1 MKKIWTAAVALGCTA
16 VMAVSFS
23 ACDFSAFG
31 SKSAY
36 EIAVENG
43 FTGTEADWLKSLQG
57 ADGSDGADLDIEE
70 VYAAAVENGYEGS
83 FLEFLKEYL
92 SADVSENNDTD
103 AIAHNMMSV
112 VSVYSGFRETKKTA
126 SWPFGGTVTTTSL
139 VWAAGSGVIYDL
151 NKEAGNAYVITNF
164 HVIYDAE
171 SDNGIA
177 DYIYLSL
184 YGGIT
189 NINTSTG
196 ENTDGLAIPATYVG
210 GAADYDIAVLKVQGS
225 EILRESSAEE
235 AEIGSSEEITTG
247 EKVFAIGNPE
257 GDGISVTEGI
267 ISVDSEYIQLEST
280 INPGT
285 AVSMRVMRT
294 DAAINSGNSGGGLFD
309 AQGKLVGITNAKL
322 GDSLIY
328 KKDQYGN
335 KVLNGIHSVDN
346 MGYALPITQ
355 VMSVVDN
362 IMDNDGS
369 VKRATLGVTVQ
380 TVESKSILENGKAVI
395 VETVSVVDITKGSAG
410 DGVFETGDILKS
422 IIVGNTK
429 TEIRRRYQIIDLLLC
444 VRKGDTVKVTVERD
458 GKAVGLSITF
468 DKDEYFTAVS

>member
-1 MKKIWTAAVALGCTA
+1 M
-16 VMAVSFS
+16 
-23 ACDFSAFG
+23 
-31 SKSAY
+31 
-36 EIAVENG
+36 N
-43 FTGTEADWLKSLQG
+43 
-57 ADGSDGADLDIEE
+57 
-70 VYAAAVENGYEGS
+70 
-83 FLEFLKEYL
+83 EYL

-139 VWAAGSGVIYDL
+139 AWAAGSGVIYEL

-164 HVIYDAE
+164 HVIYDSE
-171 SDNGIA
+171 SDNGTA

-184 YGGIT
+184 YGGIV
-189 NINTSTG
+189 NINESTG

-210 GAADYDIAVLKVQGS
+210 GSADYDIAVLKVQGS

>member
-43 FTGTEADWLKSLQG
+43 FTGTETDWLKSLHG

-70 VYAAAVENGYEGS
+70 VYAAAVKNGYEGT
-83 FLEFLKEYL
+83 FLEFLEEYL
-92 SADVSENNDTD
+92 STDVSENNDTD
-103 AIAHNMMSV
+103 VIAHNMMSV
-112 VSVYSGFRETKKTA
+112 VSIYSGFRVTEETTG
-126 SWPFGGTVTTTSL
+126 WPFGGTVTTTSL
-139 VWAAGSGVIYDL
+139 AWAAGSGVIYDL
-151 NKEAGNAYVITNF
+151 NKEAGNAYVVTNF
-164 HVIYDAE
+164 HVVYDAE
-171 SDNGIA
+171 SDSGIA

-184 YGGIT
+184 YGGMT
-189 NINTSTG
+189 NIDMNTG

-210 GAADYDIAVLKVQGS
+210 GAADYDIAVLKVEGS
-225 EILRESSAEE
+225 EVLRESSAEE

-257 GDGISVTEGI
+257 GDGISVTEGV

-294 DAAINSGNSGGGLFD
+294 DAAINPGNSGGGLFD
-309 AQGKLVGITNAKL
+309 AQGKLVGITNAKR
-322 GDSLIY
+322 GDSFV
-328 KKDQYGN
+328 YGEMN
-335 KVLNGIHSVDN
+335 QVEGIHSIDN

-355 VMSVVDN
+355 VMYVVDN
-362 IMDNDGS
+362 IMDNEGS
-369 VKRATLGVTVQ
+369 VKRATLGVTVR
-380 TVESKSILENGKAVI
+380 TIDSKAILENGKAVI
-395 VETVSVVDITKGSAG
+395 VETVSVADISEGTAG

-422 IIVGNTK
+422 ITVGNTT
-429 TEIRRRYQIIDLLLC
+429 TEIRRRYQVIDLLLC
-444 VRKGDTVKVTVERD
+444 VRKGDTVKVTVER
-458 GKAVGLSITF
+458 GGEQKELSVTF

>member
-1 MKKIWTAAVALGCTA
+1 MRITIRTP
-16 VMAVSFS
+16 
-23 ACDFSAFG
+23 
-31 SKSAY
+31 
-36 EIAVENG
+36 
-43 FTGTEADWLKSLQG
+43 
-57 ADGSDGADLDIEE
+57 
-70 VYAAAVENGYEGS
+70 
-83 FLEFLKEYL
+83 
-92 SADVSENNDTD
+92 
-103 AIAHNMMSV
+103 IAHNMMSV

-139 VWAAGSGVIYDL
+139 VCAAGSGVIYDL

-257 GDGISVTEGI
+257 GDGISVTEGV

-294 DAAINSGNSGGGLFD
+294 DAAINPGNSGGGLFD
-309 AQGKLVGITNAKL
+309 SQE
-322 GDSLIY
+322 SS
-328 KKDQYGN
+328 
-335 KVLNGIHSVDN
+335 SVSQTRSSAIRLC
-346 MGYALPITQ
+346 ME
-355 VMSVVDN
+355 
-362 IMDNDGS
+362 
-369 VKRATLGVTVQ
+369 KR
-380 TVESKSILENGKAVI
+380 
-395 VETVSVVDITKGSAG
+395 
-410 DGVFETGDILKS
+410 
-422 IIVGNTK
+422 
-429 TEIRRRYQIIDLLLC
+429 
-444 VRKGDTVKVTVERD
+444 VR
-458 GKAVGLSITF
+458 
-468 DKDEYFTAVS
+468 

>member
-210 GAADYDIAVLKVQGS
+210 GAADYDIAACK
-225 EILRESSAEE
+225 IL
-235 AEIGSSEEITTG
+235 
-247 EKVFAIGNPE
+247 
-257 GDGISVTEGI
+257 
-267 ISVDSEYIQLEST
+267 
-280 INPGT
+280 
-285 AVSMRVMRT
+285 
-294 DAAINSGNSGGGLFD
+294 
-309 AQGKLVGITNAKL
+309 
-322 GDSLIY
+322 
-328 KKDQYGN
+328 
-335 KVLNGIHSVDN
+335 
-346 MGYALPITQ
+346 
-355 VMSVVDN
+355 
-362 IMDNDGS
+362 
-369 VKRATLGVTVQ
+369 
-380 TVESKSILENGKAVI
+380 I
-395 VETVSVVDITKGSAG
+395 V
-410 DGVFETGDILKS
+410 
-422 IIVGNTK
+422 
-429 TEIRRRYQIIDLLLC
+429 R
-444 VRKGDTVKVTVERD
+444 
-458 GKAVGLSITF
+458 
-468 DKDEYFTAVS
+468 

>member
-112 VSVYSGFRETKKTA
+112 VSVYSGFKETKKIGGV
-126 SWPFGGTVTTTSL
+126 FGGIITTTSL

-257 GDGISVTEGI
+257 GDGISVTEGV

-294 DAAINSGNSGGGLFD
+294 DAAINPGNSGGGLFD

-335 KVLNGIHSVDN
+335 EVLSGIHSVDN

-355 VMSVVDN
+355 VMYVVDN
-362 IMDNDGS
+362 IMDNGGS

-395 VETVSVVDITKGSAG
+395 VETVSVADITKGSAG
-410 DGVFETGDILKS
+410 DGIFETGDILKS

-429 TEIRRRYQIIDLLLC
+429 TEIRRRYQVIDLLLC

-458 GKAVGLSITF
+458 GKATGLSITF
-468 DKDEYFTAVS
+468 DKDEYFTAIS

>member
-70 VYAAAVENGYEGS
+70 VYAAAVKNGYEGS
-83 FLEFLKEYL
+83 FLEFLNEYL

-139 VWAAGSGVIYDL
+139 AWAAGSGVIYEL

-164 HVIYDAE
+164 HVIYDSE
-171 SDNGIA
+171 SDNGTA

-184 YGGIT
+184 YGGIV
-189 NINTSTG
+189 NINESTG

-210 GAADYDIAVLKVQGS
+210 GSADYDIAVLKVQGS

>member
-1 MKKIWTAAVALGCTA
+1 MI
-16 VMAVSFS
+16 
-23 ACDFSAFG
+23 
-31 SKSAY
+31 Y
-36 EIAVENG
+36 E
-43 FTGTEADWLKSLQG
+43 
-57 ADGSDGADLDIEE
+57 
-70 VYAAAVENGYEGS
+70 
-83 FLEFLKEYL
+83 
-92 SADVSENNDTD
+92 
-103 AIAHNMMSV
+103 
-112 VSVYSGFRETKKTA
+112 
-126 SWPFGGTVTTTSL
+126 
-139 VWAAGSGVIYDL
+139 L

-164 HVIYDAE
+164 HVIYDSE
-171 SDNGIA
+171 SDNGTA

-184 YGGIT
+184 YGGIV
-189 NINTSTG
+189 NINESTG

-210 GAADYDIAVLKVQGS
+210 GSADYDIAVLKVQGS

-410 DGVFETGDILKS
+410 YGVFETFSNRL
-422 IIVGNTK
+422 
-429 TEIRRRYQIIDLLLC
+429 
-444 VRKGDTVKVTVERD
+444 
-458 GKAVGLSITF
+458 
-468 DKDEYFTAVS
+468 

>member
-43 FTGTEADWLKSLQG
+43 FTGTESDWLKSLHG

-70 VYAAAVENGYEGS
+70 VYAAAVKNGYEGT
-83 FLEFLKEYL
+83 FLEFLEEYL

-103 AIAHNMMSV
+103 VIAHNMMSV
-112 VSVYSGFRETKKTA
+112 VSIYSGFRVTEQTA
-126 SWPFGGTVTTTSL
+126 GWPFGGTVTTTSL
-139 VWAAGSGVIYDL
+139 AWAAGSGVIYDL
-151 NKEAGNAYVITNF
+151 NKEAGNAYVVTNF
-164 HVIYDAE
+164 HVVYDAE
-171 SDNGIA
+171 SDSGIA

-184 YGGIT
+184 YGGMT
-189 NINTSTG
+189 NIDMNTG

-210 GAADYDIAVLKVQGS
+210 GAADYDIAVLKVEGS
-225 EILRESSAEE
+225 EVLRESSAEE

-257 GDGISVTEGI
+257 GDGISVTEGV

-294 DAAINSGNSGGGLFD
+294 DAAINPGNSGGGLFD
-309 AQGKLVGITNAKL
+309 AQGKLVGITNAKR
-322 GDSLIY
+322 GDSFV
-328 KKDQYGN
+328 YGEMN
-335 KVLNGIHSVDN
+335 QVEGIHSIDN

-355 VMSVVDN
+355 VMYVVDN
-362 IMDNDGS
+362 IMDNEGS
-369 VKRATLGVTVQ
+369 VKRATLGVTVR
-380 TVESKSILENGKAVI
+380 TIDSKAILENGKAVI
-395 VETVSVVDITKGSAG
+395 VETVSVADISEGTAG

-422 IIVGNTK
+422 ITVGNIT
-429 TEIRRRYQIIDLLLC
+429 TEIRRRYQVIDLLLC
-444 VRKGDTVKVTVERD
+444 VRKGDTVKVTVER
-458 GKAVGLSITF
+458 GGEQKELSVTF

>member
-43 FTGTEADWLKSLQG
+43 FTGTEADWVKSLQG

-257 GDGISVTEGI
+257 GDGISVTEGV

-280 INPGT
+280 INLGT

-294 DAAINSGNSGGGLFD
+294 DAAINPGNSGGGLFD

-322 GDSLIY
+322 GDSFV
-328 KKDQYGN
+328 YGETSQ
-335 KVLNGIHSVDN
+335 VEGIHSVDN

-355 VMSVVDN
+355 VMYVVDN
-362 IMDNDGS
+362 IMDNGGS

-395 VETVSVVDITKGSAG
+395 VETVSVADITKGSAG
-410 DGVFETGDILKS
+410 DGIFETGDILKS

-429 TEIRRRYQIIDLLLC
+429 TEIRRRYQVIDLLLC

-458 GKAVGLSITF
+458 GKATGLSITF